1 MARPK
6 HGGNLVWAANIAGCP
21 TSSIKDFSASINPW
35 GIPKTVLRAIQKQI
49 PRLTA
54 YPNPE
59 YPQLKSALARHHC
72 LSTDYIL
79 PGNGS
84 AELLTWATKE
94 LAQQEKAYFIT
105 PAFGDYSRGLKAFNA
120 DIVSLQSPLLP
131 FGDLS
136 NVIPAA
142 KLQNSGLLLNNPHNP
157 TGKLWQRTEIIPYLK
172 SCALVVID
180 EAFMDFLP
188 VSQQESL
195 IDLVP
200 QVSNLI
206 ILRSLTKFYSLPGL
220 RIGYAIANPDLI
232 QKWQECRDPWSVNS
246 LAVAAAIAALQD
258 HDFQQHTWDWLV
270 PARARLE
277 KSLSA
282 IPHLQPLPSAV
293 NFFLVK
299 SEISVTYLQEQ
310 LLKKYRILIRDC
322 LSFPELGDNYFRIAI
337 RTDPEN
343 QELVQALEQLIIDN

>member
-1 MARPK
+1 MGRPK
-6 HGGNLVWAANIAGCP
+6 HGGNLSWAANIAGCP
-21 TSSIKDFSASINPW
+21 ISSVKDFSASINPW
-35 GIPKTVLRAIQKQI
+35 GIPKTVLKAIQEQI

-59 YPQLKSALARHHC
+59 YPQLKSALAGHHC

-84 AELLTWATKE
+84 AELLTWAARE
-94 LAQQEKAYFIT
+94 LAQQERTYLIT

-120 DIVSLQSPLLP
+120 KIVSLKSPLLP

-136 NVIPAA
+136 SLIPGEQ
-142 KLQNSGLLLNNPHNP
+142 LQNSGLLLNNPHNP
-157 TGKLWQRTEIIPYLK
+157 TGKLWRREEIIPYLE
-172 SCALVVID
+172 SFALVVID
-180 EAFMDFLP
+180 EAFMDFLTL
-188 VSQQESL
+188 SQQQSL

-200 QVSNLI
+200 NFPNLV

-220 RIGYAIANPDLI
+220 RIGYTIANPDLI
-232 QKWQECRDPWSVNS
+232 QKWQGYRDPWSVNS
-246 LAVAAAIAALQD
+246 LAAAAAIAALED

-270 PARARLE
+270 PARSQLM
-277 KSLSA
+277 KSLSEISQLHA
-282 IPHLQPLPSAV
+282 LPSAV
-293 NFFLVK
+293 NFLLVNTAL
-299 SEISVTYLQEQ
+299 SVTELQQQ

-337 RTDPEN
+337 RTPQEN
-343 QELVQALEQLIIDN
+343 KELVEALKQLIVDS